1 MKTQKQL
8 YRDKL
13 IESWPRKVSEDDEV
27 INILADV
34 FTRANASYFEIEEIC
49 DRVSDMMD
57 DSFGNGVSST
67 YYV

>member
-1 MKTQKQL
+1 MKTQKQIL
-8 YRDKL
+8 TEL
-13 IESWPRKVSEDDEV
+13 WPRNVSEDDEV

-34 FTRANASYFEIEEIC
+34 FTRANASYFEIEKIC

-57 DSFGNGVSST
+57 DSFNNGVSST